1 MPTRILLADD
11 HTIIRQGLCS
21 LLEKQTDIEVIG
33 AVEDGQKAIT
43 LVRELVPDI
52 VIMDITMP
60 HLNGIEATRKI
71 AGKPGGTKVIALS
84 MHSSRR
90 FVTEM
95 LKAGASGYIL
105 KECLFD
111 ELEAIQTVLNDGIY
125 LSPKI
130 TGVVVDDYV
139 KRLSGEYQ
147 PSEPTLTERER
158 EVLQHLAEGK
168 STKQIA
174 LHLHVSGKTIESNRR
189 NIMDKL
195 SIHNVAE
202 LTKYAVR
209 EGLTP
214 LESQTLSQSPQ
225 IPHLLTSAPDSA
237 IS

>member
-1 MPTRILLADD
+1 MPARILLADD
-11 HTIIRQGLCS
+11 HAIIRQGLCA
-21 LLEKQTDIEVIG
+21 LLEKQPDIEVVG
-33 AVEDGQKAIT
+33 MVEDGRKAIE
-43 LVRELVPDI
+43 LVRELRPDI

-60 HLNGIEATRKI
+60 NLNGIDATQKI
-71 AGKPGGTKVIALS
+71 LKQCRRSRVIALS

-111 ELEAIQTVLNDGIY
+111 ELIMAIRTVLNGGIY

-130 TGVVVDDYV
+130 AGVVVEDYV
-139 KRLSGEYQ
+139 KRMSTDYRQQMPE
-147 PSEPTLTERER
+147 LTERQR
-158 EVLQHLAEGK
+158 EVLQLLAEGK

-174 LHLHVSGKTIESNRR
+174 LRLHVSDKTIESNRR

-195 SIHNVAE
+195 GIYSVAE
-202 LTKYAVR
+202 LTKYAIR

-214 LESQTLSQSPQ
+214 L
-225 IPHLLTSAPDSA
+225 DS
-237 IS
+237 

>member
-1 MPTRILLADD
+1 MPAKVLLADD
-11 HTIIRQGLCS
+11 HAIIRQGLCS
-21 LLEKQTDIEVIG
+21 LLEKQPDIEVVG
-33 AVEDGQKAIT
+33 AVEDGRKALE
-43 LVRELVPDI
+43 LVRELAPDI
-52 VIMDITMP
+52 VIMDISMP
-60 HLNGIEATRKI
+60 NLNGIDATRKI
-71 AGKPGGTKVIALS
+71 VGELGGAKVIALS
-84 MHSSRR
+84 IHSSRR

-111 ELEAIQTVLNDGIY
+111 ELVEAIRTVLNGGIY

-139 KRLSGEYQ
+139 KRLSGECR
-147 PSEPTLTERER
+147 PETPALTERER
-158 EVLQHLAEGK
+158 EVIQLLAEGR

-174 LHLHVSGKTIESNRR
+174 MQLHVSGKTIESNRR

-195 SIHNVAE
+195 GIHSVAE

-214 LESQTLSQSPQ
+214 LES
-225 IPHLLTSAPDSA
+225 
-237 IS
+237 